1 MLISTVCKTHG
12 LSRIRGPIL
21 FLPFSPPTPVLRTAF
36 TTLQSTRRVDSRG
49 CSTRASGGGTPI
61 DHRTDFLI
69 FTSEPRRKEISRPTL
84 RSPFRGSIP
93 RIRSLIRFSL
103 CCERA
108 GPSLVDHG
116 VCVKLVAVSRRHQAV
131 ILYTNIIKFYHYN
144 IGSFFLVKFMWH
156 VYTHCHG
163 K

>member
-21 FLPFSPPTPVLRTAF
+21 FLHFLFLHPTPVLRTAF
-36 TTLQSTRRVDSRG
+36 TTLLIDTPCRFERRL
-49 CSTRASGGGTPI
+49 STRASGEDT
-61 DHRTDFLI
+61 HRSIGSIFDFQ
-69 FTSEPRRKEISRPTL
+69 PASRNVTELSHPTL
-84 RSPFRGSIP
+84 RS
-93 RIRSLIRFSL
+93 RSAGRSFESDIVSSDFL

-131 ILYTNIIKFYHYN
+131 YCIQISLSFIIT
-144 IGSFFLVKFMWH
+144 I
-156 VYTHCHG
+156 
-163 K
+163 

>member
-21 FLPFSPPTPVLRTAF
+21 FLRFLHLRPCYAR
-36 TTLQSTRRVDSRG
+36 LLRRYYNSRRVDSRG
-49 CSTRASGGGTPI
+49 RSTRASGRIRI
-61 DHRTDFLI
+61 DRSIVLI
-69 FTSEPRRKEISRPTL
+69 FTSEPQWEERSPHPTL
-84 RSPFRGSIP
+84 RSRSAGRSLESE
-93 RIRSLIRFSL
+93 SLIRFSL

-116 VCVKLVAVSRRHQAV
+116 VCVKTGRRVAAAPGG

>member
-21 FLPFSPPTPVLRTAF
+21 FLRFSPPTPVLRTAL

-49 CSTRASGGGTPI
+49 CSTRASGGGDTHRSSDRFFDFHQRAKTGGDLPSDSPI
-61 DHRTDFLI
+61 PV
-69 FTSEPRRKEISRPTL
+69 PRVDPSNPK
-84 RSPFRGSIP
+84 
-93 RIRSLIRFSL
+93 SLIRFSL

-131 ILYTNIIKFYHYN
+131 YCIQISLSFIIT
-144 IGSFFLVKFMWH
+144 I
-156 VYTHCHG
+156 
-163 K
+163 